1 MADHW
6 VLILVTIGQVATVS
20 APVHKFGIWN
30 SHIFVIICN
39 IFEHFVICLHL
50 VIHLKVR
57 NFSPA
62 SPSLISAGGLFG
74 ALVAFVTC

>member
-20 APVHKFGIWN
+20 APVQTFGIWN

-39 IFEHFVICLHL
+39 IFEHFVIC
-50 VIHLKVR
+50 LKVR